1 MHELYELKEKLCE
14 ELEEYAGKE
23 MSAGALDVID
33 KLAHAIKNI
42 EKIVEADEYSY
53 DDGMSH
59 ESSYRGRSYDRSY
72 EDRRGRSYA
81 RGRNAR
87 RDSRGRYSRDDGMI
101 EELRTLMDDAPN
113 EKTKKEFER
122 FIQKIEQM

>member
-14 ELEEYAGKE
+14 ELEEYASKD

-42 EKIVEADEYSY
+42 EKIVEAEEYSY

-59 ESSYRGRSYDRSY
+59 ESSYRGRSYGRSY

-87 RDSRGRYSRDDGMI
+87 RDSRGRYSQDDGMI

>member
-42 EKIVEADEYSY
+42 EKIVEADESSY

-59 ESSYRGRSYDRSY
+59 ESSYRGRSY